1 MSQLHLK
8 LSDLRKF
15 CELDGF
21 KKVINRIHQI
31 RFLPDPK
38 INLFKLESNQTQ
50 T

>member
-1 MSQLHLK
+1 MSQHLK

-15 CELDGF
+15 CELGGF
-21 KKVINRIHQI
+21 KKVINRIHKT

-38 INLFKLESNQTQ
+38 LIFKLESNQTQ